1 MKTDIW
7 YITCCSCTRF
17 RTSTQQQLE
26 EYGFSFEACSLVPGA
41 WSSKLGVSRIFS
53 TSSSK
58 ACETAKLVLALVS
71 TKRHPC
77 WRANSCPCSLLTC
90 LCDSCI
96 RPHSMLQPAW
106 CLGEQ
111 HVTNVIL
118 VSQYWQAS
126 IEKELPCPVCLQ
138 QPSWQSLLLCYTC
151 LPPASKCHL
160 GSQMSLVLSHHMLW
174 GKHMFSGDSMAASD

>member
-1 MKTDIW
+1 MSKP
-7 YITCCSCTRF
+7 ITSLRCCNCPLSLNRWFSSHCMRCISNQCEDRHMVHYMPLMHKNF
-17 RTSTQQQLE
+17 AQPSAGVNAHPFQQQLE

-96 RPHSMLQPAW
+96 CSKSMLKSAW
-106 CLGEQ
+106 CLGKQ
-111 HVTNVIL
+111 CHT
-118 VSQYWQAS
+118 VSQY
-126 IEKELPCPVCLQ
+126 
-138 QPSWQSLLLCYTC
+138 
-151 LPPASKCHL
+151 
-160 GSQMSLVLSHHMLW
+160 
-174 GKHMFSGDSMAASD
+174 